1 MHSHT
6 HTSVPKNTQI
16 CGNLFVPRSFGKDET
31 QEVAQ
36 ILQAQ
41 HSPEPCSWDGCFRAR
56 SWALILCHHP
66 YIKHQERAGET

>member
-36 ILQAQ
+36 ILQASTAP
-41 HSPEPCSWDGCFRAR
+41 SPA
-56 SWALILCHHP
+56 
-66 YIKHQERAGET
+66 AGMDASEHGAGH